1 MKRNNLINRGLG
13 AYLVLDLK
21 DWSVCYLEEAPKG
34 GWDEKYKSEKLV
46 LRFVP
51 AGTFLMGSP
60 EEELG
65 RLESEKLHEVTLT
78 KDYYV
83 GIFPVTQKQ
92 YELIAGA
99 DIAYFKG
106 GLRPAECVSYDMIR
120 GKSLGGQWPL
130 NHDVDEDSFLGKLR
144 AKSGLEFDLPT
155 EAQWEY
161 ACRAETVT
169 ALNDGTDLDDTD
181 CCPSLDQLGR
191 YYGNMKEGKGG
202 FKEGH
207 TSVGTYLPNKWGVY
221 DMHGN
226 VWEWCLDRCSDFL
239 KDQGK
244 VTDPVGS
251 VCGPM
256 RVFRGG
262 SWVNYAE
269 DCRSA
274 NRNLAFPDRKC
285 NYIGFRL
292 VINMD

>member
-1 MKRNNLINRGLG
+1 MKNSDLTKIGSALY
-13 AYLVLDLK
+13 AIVDLK
-21 DWSVCYLEEAPKG
+21 DWLVEMMSEAPEN
-34 GWDEKYKSEKLV
+34 GWGDEYKSEKLV

-78 KDYYV
+78 KDYYI
-83 GIFPVTQKQ
+83 GIFPVTQRQ
-92 YELIAGA
+92 FELVMGFDPAC
-99 DIAYFKG
+99 FKG
-106 GLRPAECVSYDMIR
+106 DLRPVECVSYNTIR
-120 GKSLGGQWPL
+120 GKILGSQWPK
-130 NHDVDEDSFLGKLR
+130 HGIVDEDSFLGKLR

-161 ACRAETVT
+161 ACRAETLT

-181 CCPSLDQLGR
+181 CCRNLDKLGR
-191 YYGNMKEGKGG
+191 YYENMNGEQ
-202 FKEGH
+202 GH
-207 TSVGTYLPNKWGVY
+207 AKVGSYKPNKWGIY

-239 KDQGK
+239 RDQGK
-244 VTDPVGS
+244 VTDPAGS
-251 VCGPM
+251 DNGPM

-274 NRNLAFPDRKC
+274 NRNLAFPDREC

-292 VINMD
+292 AVNYKNFN

>member
-1 MKRNNLINRGLG
+1 MKMND
-13 AYLVLDLK
+13 LVKTAAALYMIVDLR
-21 DWSVCYLEEAPKG
+21 DWSVDFLDEAPEN
-34 GWDEKYKSEKLV
+34 GWSDEYKSVKMVFRLV
-46 LRFVP
+46 K

-60 EEELG
+60 EEEEG

-78 KDYYV
+78 KGYYI

-92 YELIAGA
+92 YELIAGSNPA
-99 DIAYFKG
+99 HFKG
-106 GLRPAECVSYDMIR
+106 DLRPVECVSYDMIR

-144 AKSGLEFDLPT
+144 GKTGLEFDLPT

-161 ACRAETVT
+161 ACRAETKT
-169 ALNDGTDLDDTD
+169 ALNDGTNLDETD

-191 YYGNMKEGKGG
+191 YYGNMKEGSGG

-207 TSVGTYLPNKWGVY
+207 TSVGAYLPNKWGIF

-251 VCGPM
+251 VGGPM

-292 VINMD
+292 TVNMD